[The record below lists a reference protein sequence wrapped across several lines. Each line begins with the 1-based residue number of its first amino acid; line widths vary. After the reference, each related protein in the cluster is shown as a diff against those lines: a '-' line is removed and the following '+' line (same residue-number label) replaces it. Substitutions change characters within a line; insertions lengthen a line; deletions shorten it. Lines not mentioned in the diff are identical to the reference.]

1 MQKMEYLSLDGIP
14 EEPEEAEVYISPA
27 PPAPIRI
34 PVPPARIHTP
44 LIPVVTPEVTPC
56 IIAYYVCIV
65 AILLVLIGGVLYALT
80 GYNPL

>member
-14 EEPEEAEVYISPA
+14 EEPEEAEVYVAPA
-27 PPAPIRI
+27 PAPIRI

-44 LIPVVTPEVTPC
+44 LIPVVTPELTPC

-65 AILLVLIGGVLYALT
+65 ALLLILIGGVLYALT
-80 GYNPL
+80 GYNPV